1 MYRPLTALVNPHA
14 RWYHTRGRKRL
25 AEVCPPK
32 IGMLAQLTLIVV
44 SATALCLYAGWGA
57 TRLALPTSLRPQAAL
72 FAPLIGYAITI
83 YLGYFGASSVLNL
96 RWSLIV
102 LLALATV
109 LNLLAWRLTGR
120 ARPLTALREH
130 AAPIALSLATLLVG
144 VLPLLHY
151 GYLTTIGQGWDTE
164 SYLPLSQHLNDYTLA
179 QIPSAPISPLRDLVR
194 NPPGIGVT
202 LGFSVFQGMTMLLSG
217 QSALATFAPLLALL
231 RALGILAIYAWL
243 CTTMGLGRAAALL
256 GAALASAGALMLWI
270 GFFNF
275 GMQMAAWPLL
285 ALGLAIGVAAVE
297 ELASSTED
305 GRRKTKELSSDPSSV
320 VLRPSSRWGLALLA
334 AIVLA
339 ALPVAYYPALTL
351 WVPLAAGLGAALLID
366 SLLRRPGKPG
376 PFSLVLAALAVG
388 ALALLLAVPTI
399 VDYFQGF
406 SFRYSLIAQHIGP
419 DRFIAFTETLG
430 LQAFRLPNDGPQP
443 PDILVSLAV
452 AIAGVFALVGLF
464 LPSNG
469 WKMED
474 RGWKMDKSDPPSSI
488 LHPQWLVSR
497 PSDVRLRW
505 VALLLAA
512 LAYLVWLRFVRPY
525 EYAYMKGSAYAGFLA
540 WGLFAFGAQ
549 ALWQRAGRAAPPYVG
564 ILRPIVAVLAF
575 VPLLV
580 TGWAQAITIGDH
592 WRGSA
597 NFSRDM
603 AAIDQAA
610 RVVPAGATV
619 AISGDPS
626 FTGLNSG
633 LISAAMYG
641 REIWGHFS
649 TAYSHLSYWPDGRMP
664 QYAVLAADERPWPL
678 ELGGRELWRSGAAAI
693 YQLDEQSQSLIGRS
707 DFYSAA
713 GADKSSPA
721 SLDIQRR
728 AGAYRSAEPGA
739 PLTLLVGETLR
750 FGPGQPDGG
759 AASKQLLITL
769 ASLASQRV
777 SIANNATSATFD
789 LMAGVNQIA
798 LPVVAPT
805 PITITS
811 EQTLALISATAKPSS
826 NGKPPNAMLSDS
838 QIAWSAAVEQKGPVI
853 QLRVPIANP
862 GRHALRIGLTLVED
876 TFDRPHTLVD
886 LLAAAPVSGTWQL
899 NLDPARGATEALV
912 DGTPTPML
920 QVKTAPS
927 PADGSYFAVLT
938 LYDGAQIVAH
948 APVFT
953 LGMSGG
959 KLARL
964 TALPFT
970 VEATPVGRPAAP
982 LPGNQGALLGDSPR
996 TLDSQQAEVEGALMT
1011 RQPAWP
1017 GAPGDAPIAPGT
1029 SFSVQLFWRS
1039 GVPNGQPLMVSI
1051 QALDPENRKWA
1062 QWDGALGGDWRPIQ
1076 AWKAGDRIRQD
1087 VPLRLDS
1094 ATPPGSYRLALVAYD
1109 PATGQPQPFGGETMI
1124 QLGELQVQ

>member
-1 MYRPLTALVNPHA
+1 
-14 RWYHTRGRKRL
+14 
-25 AEVCPPK
+25 
-32 IGMLAQLTLIVV
+32 MLAQLTLIVL

-57 TRLALPTSLRPQAAL
+57 ARLALPPLLRPQAAL
-72 FAPLIGYAITI
+72 FVPLIGYAITI
-83 YLGYFGASSVLNL
+83 YFGYLGVSSVLNL
-96 RWSLIV
+96 RWSLI
-102 LLALATV
+102 LLLVLATA
-109 LNLLAWRLTGR
+109 LNLLAWHLTGR
-120 ARPLTALREH
+120 PRPLAALRDH
-130 AAPIALSLATLLVG
+130 AAPIALGIATLLVG

-164 SYLPLSQHLNDYTLA
+164 SYLPLAQHLNDYTLA

-194 NPPGIGVT
+194 HPPGIGVT

-217 QSALATFAPLLALL
+217 QSALASFAPLLALL

-243 CTTMGLGRAAALL
+243 RTTMGLGRPAALL
-256 GAALASAGALMLWI
+256 GAALASAGALTLWI
-270 GFFNF
+270 SYFNF

-297 ELASSTED
+297 ELACSTKDE
-305 GRRKTKELSSDPSSV
+305 RRRTKELSSDPSSV

-351 WVPLAAGLGAALLID
+351 WVPIAAGLGAAVLIE

-376 PFSLVLAALAVG
+376 PFGLLLAALGLG

-430 LQAFRLPNDGPQP
+430 LLAFRLPDDGAQP
-443 PDILVSLAV
+443 PDILVWLAA

-474 RGWKMDKSDPPSSI
+474 GGWKMDRSDPPSSI
-488 LHPQWLVSR
+488 LHPQSLVSGS
-497 PSDVRLRW
+497 SDVRLRW
-505 VALLLAA
+505 ITLLLAA

-540 WGLFAFGAQ
+540 WGLFALGAQ
-549 ALWQRAGRAAPPYVG
+549 ALWRRAGPAA
-564 ILRPIVAVLAF
+564 RPIVALLAL

-580 TGWAQAITIGDH
+580 TGWAQAITVGDH

-603 AAIDQAA
+603 AAIDQATW
-610 RVVPAGATV
+610 VVPAGATV

-664 QYAVLAADERPWPL
+664 QYAVLAADERAWPL

-693 YQLDEQSQSLIGRS
+693 YQLNQQSESLIGRS
-707 DFYSAA
+707 DFYSTA
-713 GADKSSPA
+713 GAEKSSPA

-728 AGAYRSAEPGA
+728 AGAFRSAEPGA
-739 PLTLLVGETLR
+739 PLTLLLGKSLR

-759 AASKQLLITL
+759 AAAKQLLITL
-769 ASLASQRV
+769 ASLARQRI
-777 SIANNATSATFD
+777 SITYNATSATFD
-789 LMAGVNQIA
+789 LLAGVSQIA

-805 PITITS
+805 PIMITS
-811 EQTLALISATAKPSS
+811 EQTLALVSATARPTG
-826 NGKPPNAMLSDS
+826 NGAPPNAMLNDS

-862 GRHALRIGLTLVED
+862 GRHALRVGLTVVED
-876 TFDRPHTLVD
+876 TFDRPHTLAD
-886 LLAAAPVSGTWQL
+886 LLAAAPVNGTWQL
-899 NLDPARGATEALV
+899 NLDPARGTTEALI

-920 QVKTAPS
+920 QVKTTPS

-953 LGMSGG
+953 IGISGG
-959 KLARL
+959 KLATL

-970 VEATPVGRPAAP
+970 VEATPVGGPAAP
-982 LPGNQGALLGDSPR
+982 LPSNQRALLSDSAR
-996 TLDSQQAEVEGALMT
+996 TLDSQQADLAGAIMT
-1011 RQPAWP
+1011 RKAAWP

-1029 SFSVQLFWRS
+1029 SFSVQLFWHSRA
-1039 GVPNGQPLMVSI
+1039 PNGQPLMVSI
-1051 QALDPENRKWA
+1051 QALGADNRKWA
-1062 QWDGALGGDWRPIQ
+1062 QWDGALGGDWRPVQ
-1076 AWKAGDRIRQD
+1076 AWQAGDRVRQD
-1087 VPLRLDS
+1087 VPLRLDP

-1109 PATGQPQPFGGETMI
+1109 PATGQPQPFGGESMI
-1124 QLGELQVQ
+1124 QLGELLVQ